1 MKNINWQNI
10 RLIVILFVMVFLYS
24 FSTHRNA
31 KRAVKNITISFYGG
45 EENLFITHEMVNNL
59 LKQNL
64 GGTLTIKKEE
74 VDLKSLE
81 TALNNHKMIEKC
93 EIFSTIDGS
102 LNANITQKTPI
113 VRYVSGNT
121 MYYLDNKGY
130 KIPLSE
136 NFSARVPIIMG
147 TLEEKDM
154 GKYMILC
161 NEIYKDD
168 FLKKNIT
175 GIKILPSGNVI
186 MTNRNYDYKI
196 IFGKPVYVEKKL
208 KNYKAFFQH
217 AVKDT
222 LIKNYKEVNVMF
234 TEQVVCKK

>member
-1 MKNINWQNI
+1 MKSINWQNI
-10 RLIVILFVMVFLYS
+10 RLIVILIVMVFLYS
-24 FSTHRNA
+24 FSSHRNE
-31 KRAVKNITISFYGG
+31 KRRLKSVTISFYGG
-45 EENLFITHEMVNNL
+45 EENLFITHEIVNNL

-64 GGTLTIKKEE
+64 GGSLTIKKEE

-121 MYYLDNKGY
+121 MYYLDNKGVE
-130 KIPLSE
+130 IPLSE
-136 NFSARVPIIMG
+136 NFSARVPILMG
-147 TLEEKDM
+147 TFDEKERDN
-154 GKYMILC
+154 YVLLC

-175 GIKILPSGNVI
+175 GIKVLPSGSVI
-186 MTNRNYDYKI
+186 LTSRNYDYKI

>member
-1 MKNINWQNI
+1 MKRFNWQNI
-10 RLIVILFVMVFLYS
+10 RLVLILIVMVFLYS
-24 FSTHRNA
+24 FAAHKNS
-31 KRAVKNITISFYGG
+31 KREVKDVTISFFGG
-45 EENLFITHEMVNNL
+45 DENLFITHEIVNNL
-59 LKQNL
+59 LKQKL
-64 GGTLTIKKEE
+64 GEAKTIKKEE

-81 TALNNHKMIEKC
+81 TALNNHEMIEKC

-102 LNANITQKTPI
+102 LNTNIKQKTPI
-113 VRYVSGNT
+113 IRYISGNT
-121 MYYLDNKGY
+121 MYYLDNKGI

-136 NFSARVPIIMG
+136 NFSARVPILMG
-147 TLEEKDM
+147 TFDDKNKQDYVL
-154 GKYMILC
+154 LF

-175 GIKILPSGNVI
+175 GIKILPSGSVI
-186 MTNRNYDYKI
+186 LTNRNYNYKI

-208 KNYKAFFQH
+208 RNYKAFFQH
-217 AVKDT
+217 ALKDT

>member
-1 MKNINWQNI
+1 MKRFNWQNI
-10 RLIVILFVMVFLYS
+10 RLLLILFVMVFLFS
-24 FSTHRNA
+24 FSSHRNEERII
-31 KRAVKNITISFYGG
+31 KSITISFFGG
-45 EENLFITHEMVNNL
+45 DENLFITHEMVNNL

-102 LNANITQKTPI
+102 LNTNIKQKTPI
-113 VRYVSGNT
+113 VRYISRNT
-121 MYYLDNKGY
+121 MYYLDSKGVN
-130 KIPLSE
+130 IPLSE
-136 NFSARVPIIMG
+136 NFSARVPIVMG
-147 TLEEKDM
+147 TYDDKDADN
-154 GKYMILC
+154 YVLLF

-175 GIKILPSGNVI
+175 GIKILPSGSVI
-186 MTNRNYDYKI
+186 LTNRNYDYKI

-208 KNYKAFFQH
+208 KNYKAFFYH
-217 AVKDT
+217 AIKDT

>member
-1 MKNINWQNI
+1 MKRFNWQNI
-10 RLIVILFVMVFLYS
+10 RLVLILMVMVFLYS
-24 FSTHRNA
+24 FAAHKNR
-31 KRAVKNITISFYGG
+31 KREVKNVSISFFGG
-45 EENLFITHEMVNNL
+45 DENLFITHEIVNNL
-59 LKQNL
+59 LKQNF

-81 TALNNHKMIEKC
+81 AALNNHEMIEKC

-102 LNANITQKTPI
+102 LNTNIKQKTPI
-113 VRYVSGNT
+113 IRYISGST
-121 MYYLDNKGY
+121 MYYLDNKGI

-136 NFSARVPIIMG
+136 NFSARVPILMG
-147 TLEEKDM
+147 DFDDKNKQDYVL
-154 GKYMILC
+154 LF

-175 GIKILPSGNVI
+175 GIKILPSGSVVL
-186 MTNRNYDYKI
+186 TNRNYKYKI

-208 KNYKAFFQH
+208 KNYKAFFHH

>member
-1 MKNINWQNI
+1 MKRFNWQNI
-10 RLIVILFVMVFLYS
+10 RLVLILFVMVFLFS
-24 FSTHRNA
+24 FSSHRND
-31 KRAVKNITISFYGG
+31 KRAIKSITISFFGG
-45 EENLFITHEMVNNL
+45 DENLFITHEMVNNL

-102 LNANITQKTPI
+102 LNTNIKQKTPI

-121 MYYLDNKGY
+121 MYYLDNKGIN
-130 KIPLSE
+130 IPLSE
-136 NFSARVPIIMG
+136 NFSARVPIVMG
-147 TLEEKDM
+147 NFDDENKDN
-154 GKYMILC
+154 YVLLF

-175 GIKILPSGNVI
+175 GIKILPSGSVI
-186 MTNRNYDYKI
+186 LTNRNYDYKI

-208 KNYKAFFQH
+208 KNYKAFFHH

>member
-1 MKNINWQNI
+1 MRRFNWQNI
-10 RLIVILFVMVFLYS
+10 RLIIIVAIMLFLYS
-24 FSTHRNA
+24 FSSHKNE
-31 KRAVKNITISFYGG
+31 KREIKNIHISFEGG
-45 EENLFITHEMVNNL
+45 EENLFITHEIVNNL

-81 TALNNHKMIEKC
+81 AALNNHKMIEKC

-113 VRYVSGNT
+113 VRYVSGST
-121 MYYLDNKGY
+121 MYYLDYKGIE
-130 KIPLSE
+130 IPLSE
-136 NFSARVPIIMG
+136 NFSARVPILMG
-147 TLEEKDM
+147 NLDEKE
-154 GKYMILC
+154 KANYVLLC

-175 GIKILPSGNVI
+175 GIQVLPSGSVI
-186 MTNRNYDYKI
+186 LTNRNYDYKI
-196 IFGKPVYVEKKL
+196 IFGKPIYVEKKL

-217 AVKDT
+217 ASKDT